1 MMSKKLIRPTDAE
14 DAQITAAA
22 LTDPDN
28 PPLTDK
34 ELLLDQIS
42 RYLKCEFLELPT
54 NLQERVSQ
62 AGMGEKM
69 NEGCK
74 VETFPPCITV
84 SQAGIGEKIEE
95 TLDGIEEYDWV
106 HIEAENKYLEGEEA
120 KEIEEGEGIRKG
132 KGIRSKIKTE
142 RYYIWDKLSS
152 LQREYKVA
160 LYDFHHYPG
169 HREKAASEKLV
180 ETITPYLQLEFS
192 DLPQPVKMNI
202 AYADD
207 FQLWNKISIEQREH
221 LATLF
226 DIRMLPDSDP
236 RPLIGFY
243 EIREEWNK
251 FAKKNTL
258 LAIEAIP
265 LMNGLDPEL
274 WKEYKKNKKD
284 FPKDMI
290 HSIERC
296 LEIAEAEEKH
306 IATPSEWLA
315 WGCIHDLDK
324 PTIKSHEWLDD
335 PNVCMWEFFKDAVNR
350 HVEETNKSRDS
361 HNEQESSQAE
371 ALKIK
376 GIDKREIMVAFQGI
390 KWDYNHWG
398 KNLATPPKWLE
409 ACRVSKGSKKTSA
422 LWNPVCIGLCLLDKE
437 ESLKK
442 LDPVF
447 FRLTDWNDDWREKTE
462 LERD

>member
-1 MMSKKLIRPTDAE
+1 M
-14 DAQITAAA
+14 
-22 LTDPDN
+22 
-28 PPLTDK
+28 
-34 ELLLDQIS
+34 
-42 RYLKCEFLELPT
+42 
-54 NLQERVSQ
+54 
-62 AGMGEKM
+62 
-69 NEGCK
+69 
-74 VETFPPCITV
+74 
-84 SQAGIGEKIEE
+84 
-95 TLDGIEEYDWV
+95 
-106 HIEAENKYLEGEEA
+106 
-120 KEIEEGEGIRKG
+120 
-132 KGIRSKIKTE
+132 
-142 RYYIWDKLSS
+142 
-152 LQREYKVA
+152 
-160 LYDFHHYPG
+160 
-169 HREKAASEKLV
+169 
-180 ETITPYLQLEFS
+180 ETITPYLETNFS
-192 DLPQPVKMNI
+192 DLPQEIKMKI

-207 FQLWNKISIEQREH
+207 FQLWNEISIEQREH

-376 GIDKREIMVAFQGI
+376 GIDKREIMAAFRGI
-390 KWDYNHWG
+390 KWDYDHWG

-409 ACRVSKGSKKTSA
+409 ACRVLKGSKKTSA

-462 LERD
+462 LGRD